1 MAEYKESKDNPLHKE
16 FGVWSNS
23 CYIVKKMA
31 EYCPIVI
38 VISIVGMICN
48 SVSSYFW
55 GILGKFI
62 IDIIEKSAAGE
73 SAVESEL
80 VKLILVAGTLA
91 IILGIGR
98 CIYYNRSWFN
108 FINVRMHMITER
120 VRSVL
125 ELRYEMLERPDVLDI
140 AERAAQATGGNVNGV
155 EGMMRL
161 IPKLAERMVTVI
173 VTFVAIAVLDW
184 CLIVVFIV
192 LEVITF
198 LHYKYT
204 NKHDK
209 AEVWD
214 MLSPTWRQ
222 RSYMERV
229 TQDFDY
235 AKEIRLFDLS
245 DFLTKKQREIF
256 EVREKLMDHHQ
267 DLWFRHILVSNLLFI
282 ITKVVAY
289 GALFH
294 SVINK
299 GLSIG
304 DFTMYL
310 AFAMAFGQAL
320 SQLLQRFGDY
330 TRNSA
335 ETDDFRSFVEMVIE
349 DDEKDTVPIPKA
361 DEYEIEFHN
370 VSYRYSE
377 SKKNA
382 LSNLSLKLK
391 AGERLAV
398 VGLNGAGKTTMIKLL
413 IRLYDPT
420 EGKITLN
427 GVDIR
432 NYKRRD
438 YYKLFAPVFQN
449 VEVFAFPISKNVS
462 MKSDENTDRA
472 IVEHSL
478 KEAGLWE
485 KIESLTK
492 GIDTA
497 LTNIVEDDGIEL
509 SGGEKQKLALARAIY
524 KGANI
529 VILDEPTSA
538 LDAIAE
544 QQLYEKFDEMIG
556 QKSSVYISHRL
567 ASTQFCDRIAM
578 FADGEMVELGSHKEL
593 MEKGGAYADMFNTQA
608 QYYRQEKE
616 QAEAFEEVTEIA

>member
-1 MAEYKESKDNPLHKE
+1 MAWIKESKDNPLHKE

-38 VISIVGMICN
+38 VISIIGAISN
-48 SVSSYFW
+48 SISAYYW
-55 GILGKFI
+55 GILGKYV
-62 IDIIEKSAAGE
+62 IDIIEKSVAGE
-73 SAVESEL
+73 AASESDF
-80 VKLILVAGTLA
+80 VRLILIAGAIA
-91 IILGIGR
+91 IIMGIGR
-98 CIYYNRSWFN
+98 CIYYSRSWFN
-108 FINVRMHMITER
+108 FIKVRMNMITER

-125 ELRYEMLERPDVLDI
+125 ELRYEMLEKPDVLDL
-140 AERAAQATGGNVNGV
+140 AERAAQATGGNTNGV

-161 IPKLAERMVTVI
+161 IPQLAEYMVTVI

-184 CLIVVFIV
+184 RLILAFIV
-192 LEVITF
+192 LEVLTF
-198 LHYKYT
+198 FHYKKT
-204 NKHDK
+204 HKKDK
-209 AEVWD
+209 QEVWD
-214 MLSPTWRQ
+214 KLSPTWRQ
-222 RSYMERV
+222 RHYMERV

-235 AKEIRLFDLS
+235 AKDIRLFDLS
-245 DFLTKKQREIF
+245 DFLTAKQREIF
-256 EVREKLMDHHQ
+256 AIREKLMDHHQ
-267 DLWFRHILVSNLLFI
+267 DLWFAHILVSNLLLI
-282 ITKVVAY
+282 VTKVVAY
-289 GALFH
+289 AALFR

-299 GLSIG
+299 GMSIG

-310 AFAMAFGQAL
+310 AFAMAFCQAL

-330 TRNSA
+330 RRNSE
-335 ETDDFRSFVEMVIE
+335 ETDDFRSFVEMDFG
-349 DDEKDTVPIPKA
+349 DDEKDAVPIPECDK
-361 DEYEIEFHN
+361 YEIEFHN
-370 VSYRYSE
+370 VSYRYTE
-377 SKKNA
+377 SDKNA
-382 LSNLSLKLK
+382 LSNLSLKLG

-413 IRLYDPT
+413 LRLYDPT

-449 VEVFAFPISKNVS
+449 VEVFAFPISQNIS
-462 MKSDENTDRA
+462 MKSDELTDRQK
-472 IVEHSL
+472 VELSA

-485 KIESLTK
+485 KIESLSK

-497 LTNIVEDDGIEL
+497 LSNIVEDDGIDL
-509 SGGEKQKLALARAIY
+509 SGGEEQKLALARALY
-524 KGANI
+524 KGGNI
-529 VILDEPTSA
+529 VVLDEPTSA

-544 QQLYEKFDEMIG
+544 QQLYERFDEMVG
-556 QKSSVYISHRL
+556 KKSAVYISHRL

-578 FADGEMVELGSHKEL
+578 FADGEMVELGSHAEL

-616 QAEAFEEVTEIA
+616 QAEAFEEVTESA

>member
-1 MAEYKESKDNPLHKE
+1 MN
-16 FGVWSNS
+16 
-23 CYIVKKMA
+23 
-31 EYCPIVI
+31 
-38 VISIVGMICN
+38 
-48 SVSSYFW
+48 
-55 GILGKFI
+55 
-62 IDIIEKSAAGE
+62 
-73 SAVESEL
+73 
-80 VKLILVAGTLA
+80 
-91 IILGIGR
+91 
-98 CIYYNRSWFN
+98 
-108 FINVRMHMITER
+108 MITER

-161 IPKLAERMVTVI
+161 IPQLAEHMVTVI
-173 VTFVAIAVLDW
+173 VTFIAIAVLDW
-184 CLIVVFIV
+184 RLIAVFIV

-198 LHYKYT
+198 FHYKYT

-245 DFLTKKQREIF
+245 DFLTRKQREIF

-267 DLWFRHILVSNLLFI
+267 DLWFKHIMVSNLLLI
-282 ITKVVAY
+282 ITKIVAY
-289 GALFH
+289 GALFR

-310 AFAMAFGQAL
+310 AFAMAFCQAL

-330 TRNSA
+330 TRNSS

-370 VSYRYSE
+370 VSYRYTE

-398 VGLNGAGKTTMIKLL
+398 VGLNGAGKSTMIKLL

-432 NYKRRD
+432 NYRRRD

-449 VEVFAFPISKNVS
+449 VEVFAFPISKNIS
-462 MKSDENTDRA
+462 MKSDEDTDREK
-472 IVEHSL
+472 VEFSI

-529 VILDEPTSA
+529 FILDEPTSA

-544 QQLYEKFDEMIG
+544 QQLYEKFDEMIS
-556 QKSSVYISHRL
+556 QKSAVYISHRL

-616 QAEAFEEVTEIA
+616 QANAFEEVTEIA